1 MSPLRIISG
10 TARGVSLRTSK
21 VPFLRPTTDRV
32 RSAIF
37 SILESR
43 QVLLGAQVLD
53 LYAGTGALG
62 IESLSRGA
70 KHAHFVEKDRALSKL
85 IKENVSTAGFNSTA
99 KIINMPV
106 ESALDSLKDQ
116 YDLIFADPP
125 YQMADEI
132 PNNISKII
140 ELNLLSK
147 SGLIIVEHSKKSDL
161 DIPEDHIEKTMDRH
175 YGDTA
180 ISMYISKGNI

>member
-10 TARGVSLRTSK
+10 TARGVNLRTSK

-70 KHAHFVEKDRALSKL
+70 KYAHFVEKDRSLSKL

-106 ESALDSLKDQ
+106 ESALDSLNDQ

-125 YQMADEI
+125 YQIADEVS
-132 PNNISKII
+132 NNISKII
-140 ELNLLSK
+140 ESDLLSE
-147 SGLIIVEHSKKSDL
+147 SGLIVVEHSSKSNL
-161 DIPEDHIEKTMDRH
+161 DIAKDQVEKNMERR
-175 YGDTA
+175 YGDTT
-180 ISMYISKGNI
+180 ISIYISKRNI